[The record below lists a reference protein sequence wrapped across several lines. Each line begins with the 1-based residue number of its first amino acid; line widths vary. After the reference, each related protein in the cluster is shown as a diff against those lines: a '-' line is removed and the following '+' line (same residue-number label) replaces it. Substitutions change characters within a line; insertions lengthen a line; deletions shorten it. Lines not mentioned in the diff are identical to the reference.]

1 MKETNSIEYNDK
13 VLNFMAMTETGDPE
27 VATKYLQA
35 ANWDETTAV
44 NNFFSKIKVNNN
56 FNNIMKDEPN
66 MNNSYNNNILD
77 KNLINNNNN
86 ENINIRRNNN
96 KNFQENEG
104 FLSKYILSPLR
115 AILGA
120 CIEKREVDLEE
131 EERIFHLLPN
141 KVNDTRK
148 FCECIRRKVGIIVF
162 YSVNNV
168 QFLTRFIN
176 QLSRNTMLINLMKKY
191 LYIFPLLA
199 NTNDGYKMQ
208 NVITDSQLVFPAFV
222 FCFNDSNVQRGDYL
236 DIIFDR
242 NQVINI
248 LEGEIT
254 LDIFNNALIDC
265 IEKLGIQQNIN
276 NLGNLTDGEVL
287 QQQKIDMEN
296 LEMQAQK
303 REEELR
309 KEKLLE
315 QKRKKEEELKEKE
328 LEKKVD
334 EAKKRIVE
342 EPEDND
348 PNSTIICFR
357 YPDGETRKDRRF
369 LKTHTIQN
377 LYDYVT
383 SLGKDIYTE
392 EENNK
397 FSLYQPFPPKK
408 YDNME
413 NTLEKE
419 GLFPNAVIQ
428 IREEE

>member
-1 MKETNSIEYNDK
+1 
-13 VLNFMAMTETGDPE
+13 
-27 VATKYLQA
+27 
-35 ANWDETTAV
+35 
-44 NNFFSKIKVNNN
+44 
-56 FNNIMKDEPN
+56 
-66 MNNSYNNNILD
+66 MNNSNNNNILN
-77 KNLINNNNN
+77 KNLINNN
-86 ENINIRRNNN
+86 ENINIINNN
-96 KNFQENEG
+96 KNIQENEG
-104 FLSKYILSPLR
+104 FISKYILSPLR

-162 YSVNNV
+162 YSGNNV

-176 QLSRNTMLINLMKKY
+176 QLSRNTMLINLMKQY
-191 LYIFPLLA
+191 LYIYPLLA

-208 NVITDSQLVFPAFV
+208 NVITDSQLVYPSFV
-222 FCFNDSNVQRGDYL
+222 FCFNDSNGQRGDYL

-242 NQVINI
+242 NHVINI

-276 NLGNLTDGEVL
+276 NLGNMTDGEVL

-309 KEKLLE
+309 KEKLLV
-315 QKRKKEEELKEKE
+315 QKRKKEEELKVKE
-328 LEKKVD
+328 LEKKVN

-342 EPEDND
+342 EPEDNN
-348 PNSTIICFR
+348 PNSTVICFR
-357 YPDGETRKDRRF
+357 YPDGETRKVRRF